1 MLNQLPK
8 KLNQSNYNPLT
19 SYNNEKHLNLLDSIN
34 TFQKSQEERVI
45 NFIFVLSIVLG
56 LATSLITYL
65 NLTRTDKFSLDPD
78 SQINIDYLKSK
89 ESTFLD
95 LKEKTDFLKRYKEV
109 KDSIKIKQ
117 SIFFSE
123 IKEFINFI
131 GNISIESIQYVSNEN
146 NIYLVKISFYSKDP
160 LIQDKI
166 KQFESESKKF
176 KKINIESVEK
186 ISESNETKYVISGEI
201 DGR

>member
-19 SYNNEKHLNLLDSIN
+19 SYNNEKLLNLLDSIN